1 MQVFRSIRRN
11 QERPQSFNRFAG
23 MYNLALVNGD
33 GEAANAVV
41 DELVTAK
48 YSLADIYTALM
59 VPALESIGDSWC
71 TGEVSVGQEK
81 LATQIVLAQ
90 MDGLRA
96 KFVSQQRRS
105 SFRVMVSCVEGELHY
120 ICARMFADLCSARG
134 WCVDFLGPDVP
145 TPAIVDMV
153 RRRYPQLLALSL
165 TMDRGSEPASKLVSE
180 LALLS
185 APPKLLLGGQ
195 AAHSPDIRFNTNN
208 AVQIVGDLSAGL
220 EFAAELQ
227 RKERPKTILREYLAA
242 LGKKVRRLRT
252 DKGWTQEQLAEA
264 AKVTRVCI
272 VAVEGGKQNLSM
284 DIVVRLANALSVTP
298 QGLLTEDDEQFQS
311 KGGDV

>member
-1 MQVFRSIRRN
+1 MRRFS
-11 QERPQSFNRFAG
+11 ERPQSFSRYAG
-23 MYNLALVNGD
+23 AYNLALVNGD
-33 GEAANAVV
+33 REAANAVV
-41 DELVTAK
+41 DELVTGK
-48 YSLADIYTALM
+48 YSLADIYMSLII
-59 VPALESIGDSWC
+59 PALESIGDSWC
-71 TGEVSVGQEK
+71 AGSVGIGQEK

-96 KFVSQQRRS
+96 KFVSERRS
-105 SFRVMVSCVEGELHY
+105 SFRVMVSCVEGEAHY
-120 ICARMFADLCSARG
+120 IGARMFADLCLARG
-134 WCVDFLGPDVP
+134 WWVDFLGPDVP
-145 TPAIVDMV
+145 NLAIVDMA

-165 TMDRGSEPASKLVSE
+165 TMDRGIEHASKLASE
-180 LALLS
+180 LELLS

-195 AAHSPDIRFNTNN
+195 GANGPDTRFYGHS
-208 AVQIVGDLSAGL
+208 AVHIVGDLSSGL
-220 EFAAELQ
+220 DFAAELQ
-227 RKERPKTILREYLAA
+227 RSERPKTILREYLTA
-242 LGKKVRRLRT
+242 LGKKVRRLRA

-298 QGLLTEDDEQFQS
+298 QGLLTGDGEDFQS